1 MTPAD
6 FEQHC
11 KEVGPWVNWDDTTD
25 VILHGDPD
33 IEVSSIAVTW
43 LATDAVIREAAEKGC
58 NFIISHEGIYY
69 PTFEKY
75 QSEQAHHAAKREL
88 LDAHGITVFR
98 CHDTW
103 DRMPTH
109 GICDVWADF
118 LGWPSGE
125 RDIESYYKV
134 CEVDGMTG
142 SAVADRVLQ
151 KISPLGQTS
160 IQAMGDLDA
169 DVSRLAVGTGAITRL
184 PEMHELGADILLA
197 SDDGTHTT
205 YCGLWSFDLGIPVII
220 VCHSTSE
227 LPGMMALAEYV
238 PTVFPEVDVTYLPCG
253 LPQTRT
259 VRS

>member
-1 MTPAD
+1 MKPSD
-6 FEQHC
+6 FEAHC
-11 KEVGPWVNWDDTTD
+11 QKLGSWVNWDNTTD

-43 LATDAVIREAAEKGC
+43 LATDAVIREAAERGC

-75 QSEQAHHAAKREL
+75 KSEQDHHAAKRAL
-88 LDAHGITVFR
+88 LDEHGITVFR
-98 CHDTW
+98 CHDMW
-103 DRMPTH
+103 DRMPNY
-109 GICDVWADF
+109 GICDTWADF
-118 LGWPSGE
+118 LGWPSDQRE
-125 RDIESYYKV
+125 LESYYKV
-134 CEVDGMTG
+134 CDVGGMTG
-142 SAVADRVLQ
+142 THVADGVLQ
-151 KISPLGQTS
+151 KIATLGQTS
-160 IQAMGDLDA
+160 IQVMGDLDR
-169 DVSRLAVGTGAITRL
+169 DVSRLAIGTGAITKL
-184 PEMHELGADILLA
+184 PDMHNLDADILLA

-238 PTVFPEVDVTYLPCG
+238 PTIFDDVDVCYLPCG